1 MRPGWRTG
9 TRPSATGSD
18 RRPHEAFQI
27 MTATLDVT
35 DLRKQF
41 AIGRPAIDGGSLPV
55 PAGEI
60 VVLLGPSGCGKT
72 TTLRCVAGLEHPT
85 SGEISIGGR
94 VVSSPGRGILVPPRS
109 RDLGMVFQS
118 YAVWPHMTVRQ
129 NVIYPL
135 KHRRIARAEA
145 ARKVDEV
152 LELVGL
158 SEYADRPVVALSGGQ
173 MQRVA
178 LARSIVYRPQLLL
191 LDEPLSNLDA
201 KLRLRLRDDLR
212 VILKQTGMTALY
224 VTHDQAEAVVLGD
237 RIGVMRDGKLLQIG
251 TPNQIYNRP
260 ADLFV
265 ANFTG
270 ATNELTGTLVERN
283 GTFGVVDFGE
293 GRRADAAL
301 LQALEVGDKVRIALR
316 PENIAIGSKDGG
328 NCFTAD
334 VVEARYQGTQTVY
347 DIDLFGHRLEV
358 LELGSAA
365 RHQVVIDTPISLPKE
380 TCWSYRDSGPS
391 SFD

>member
-1 MRPGWRTG
+1 
-9 TRPSATGSD
+9 
-18 RRPHEAFQI
+18 
-27 MTATLDVT
+27 MTTLEVT

-41 AIGRPAIDGGSLPV
+41 AIGRPAIDGVSFSV

-85 SGEISIGGR
+85 GGEISIAGR
-94 VVSSPGRGILVPPRS
+94 VVSSPARGILVPPRA
-109 RDLGMVFQS
+109 RELGMVFQS

-135 KHRRIARAEA
+135 KHRKISHIDAN
-145 ARKVDEV
+145 RKVEEV
-152 LELVGL
+152 LALVGL
-158 SEYADRPVVALSGGQ
+158 SEYADRAVVALSGGQ

-178 LARSIVYRPQLLL
+178 LARSMVYRPQLLL

-212 VILKQTGMTALY
+212 LILKQTGMTALY

-237 RIGVMRDGKLLQIG
+237 RIGVMRDGKLLQMD
-251 TPNQIYNRP
+251 TPDAIYNRP

-270 ATNELTGTLVERN
+270 ATNELAGTLVACN
-283 GTFGVVDFGE
+283 GKFGVVEFGD
-293 GRRADAAL
+293 GRRGEVSLFHSLGVDA
-301 LQALEVGDKVRIALR
+301 KVRVALR
-316 PENIAIGSKDGG
+316 PENIAIGKQDSANTFSAKVLDR
-328 NCFTAD
+328 
-334 VVEARYQGTQTVY
+334 RYQGTQTAY
-347 DIDLFGHRLEV
+347 GIELFGRRLEV
-358 LELGSAA
+358 IELGTAA
-365 RHQVVIDTPISLPKE
+365 RHHVGVETAVSLPRE
-380 TCWSYRDSGPS
+380 SLWAYRDTGPS
-391 SFD
+391 SYE